1 MTAKRG
7 SGAVVTAPLTHT
19 IPILSLYRR
28 SRYRAGLAVAAALVI
43 AGCSKPQAE
52 VGPAA
57 ATARLI
63 SVVTAEAV
71 VKPIGIEIEAVGTAH
86 ANESVEITSKTSNVI
101 TAIRFAEGEEVKRG
115 QILVELDADEVR
127 AELAEAQ
134 AALADARS
142 QYERSRELRASQVIS
157 AAQLEQAE
165 AALNANLARVAA
177 AEARLADTVIRAPF
191 DGRTGFRRVSVGS
204 YVSPGTVITTLD
216 DTSRIKLDFTVP
228 ETYLYVLRRGLP
240 ITATTS
246 GLPGRVFNGEVT
258 NLDSR
263 VDPVTRSI
271 AVRAELPNEEGLL
284 RAGMFMT
291 VRLEGDV
298 VPALVVPEEAIV
310 PERGRTYVFVVAND
324 RAYLREVRTGKRRP
338 GEVEIVA
345 GLAEGERV
353 VIEGT
358 QNLRDGDAVQ
368 VTGHNPT

>member
-1 MTAKRG
+1 
-7 SGAVVTAPLTHT
+7 
-19 IPILSLYRR
+19 
-28 SRYRAGLAVAAALVI
+28 
-43 AGCSKPQAE
+43 KPQAE
-52 VGPAA
+52 LGPP
-57 ATARLI
+57 TTMTRVV
-63 SVVTAEAV
+63 SVVTTEAV
-71 VKPIGIEIEAVGTAH
+71 VKPIGIEIEAVGTAR

-142 QYERSRELRASQVIS
+142 QYERSRELRASQVLS
-157 AAQLEQAE
+157 AAQLGQAE

-228 ETYLYVLRRGLP
+228 ETYLYLLRRGLP
-240 ITATTS
+240 IAASTT
-246 GLPGRVFNGEVT
+246 GLPGREFFGEVT

-271 AVRAELPNEEGLL
+271 PVRAELPNDDGLL

-291 VRLEGDV
+291 VRVEGDV

-310 PERGRTYVFVVAND
+310 PEQGRTYVFVVANE
-324 RAYLREVRTGKRRP
+324 RAERREVRIGKRRP
-338 GEVEIVA
+338 GEVEVTDA
-345 GLAEGERV
+345 LAEGERV
-353 VIEGT
+353 VVEGT
-358 QNLRDGDAVQ
+358 
-368 VTGHNPT
+368 

>member
-1 MTAKRG
+1 
-7 SGAVVTAPLTHT
+7 
-19 IPILSLYRR
+19 
-28 SRYRAGLAVAAALVI
+28 
-43 AGCSKPQAE
+43 KPQAE
-52 VGPAA
+52 LGPP
-57 ATARLI
+57 TTMTRVV
-63 SVVTAEAV
+63 SVVTTEAV
-71 VKPIGIEIEAVGTAH
+71 VKPIGIEIEAVGTAR

-101 TAIRFAEGEEVKRG
+101 TAIRFAEGEEVARG
-115 QILVELDADEVR
+115 AVLVELDADEVR

-142 QYERSRELRASQVIS
+142 QYERSRELRAGRVIS
-157 AAQLEQAE
+157 PAQLAQAGRAR
-165 AALNANLARVAA
+165 AATVARVAA

-191 DGRTGFRRVSVGS
+191 AGRTGFRRVSVGS
-204 YVSPGTVITTLD
+204 YVSAGTVITTLD

-228 ETYLYVLRRGLP
+228 ETYLYLLRRGLP

-246 GLPGRVFNGEVT
+246 GLPGREFHGEVT

-324 RAYLREVRTGKRRP
+324 RAYRREVRTGKRRP

-345 GLAEGERV
+345 GLAEGDRV

-368 VTGHNPT
+368 VSGHNPT

>member
-1 MTAKRG
+1 ML
-7 SGAVVTAPLTHT
+7 LTHT
-19 IPILSLYRR
+19 IPIRSIRRR
-28 SRYRAGLAVAAALVI
+28 SRCRAGLAVAVALAVAA
-43 AGCSKPQAE
+43 CSKPQAE
-52 VGPAA
+52 LGPPSSVTTV
-57 ATARLI
+57 AT
-63 SVVTAEAV
+63 VVTSEAV
-71 VKPIGIEIEAVGTAH
+71 VKPIGIEIEAVGTAR

-101 TAIRFAEGEEVKRG
+101 TAIRFAEGEEVRRG
-115 QILVELDADEVR
+115 AILVELDSDEVR

-191 DGRTGFRRVSVGS
+191 DGRTGFRHVSVGS

-228 ETYLYVLRRGLP
+228 ETYLYLLRRGLP

-246 GLPGRVFNGEVT
+246 GLPDREFQGEVT

-271 AVRAELPNEEGLL
+271 AVRAELPNDEGLL

-310 PERGRTYVFVVAND
+310 PERGRTYAFVVAND
-324 RAYLREVRTGKRRP
+324 RAYRREVRIGKRRP
-338 GEVEIVA
+338 GEVEVVA
-345 GLAEGERV
+345 GLAEGDRV
-353 VIEGT
+353 VTEGT
-358 QNLRDGDAVQ
+358 QSLRDGDPVQ
-368 VTGHNPT
+368 IAGHNPT